1 MQSCHSGKSGK
12 SKSSNSQQ
20 DLTIANRGSESFNTS
35 QGKKGHLEGYSPSAA
50 AASKQVDAAKGLAGV
65 AAASGAAASTQDAVA
80 KGLAGAAAA
89 SLAAAT
95 AQDAVA
101 TAQDAVAKG
110 LAVVASAAM
119 AQPAEERV
127 AATVGPPAGQKPA
140 CHPSF
145 KRTDAYL

>member
-1 MQSCHSGKSGK
+1 
-12 SKSSNSQQ
+12 
-20 DLTIANRGSESFNTS
+20 LTIANRGSESFNTS

-80 KGLAGAAAA
+80 
-89 SLAAAT
+89 
-95 AQDAVA
+95 

-140 CHPSF
+140 RHPSF